1 MTENAELALCAAAFT
16 DPRVHDDI
24 KLTGAVFADAR
35 LGAMWDTLTALHEQG
50 TRPDPVTITEAARSD
65 PFAGSLVPLAVELI
79 TYPAVVGN
87 AASYAAV
94 VRDGSE
100 RRRLLAAA
108 AGFAQR
114 VSDPTVELD
123 AALAYAERDIL
134 GAATG
139 QDREA
144 ESLLTYEEFVSQPLP
159 PMQWVI
165 PGLLAE
171 EERVV
176 LTGGE
181 GAGKALSLDTPLP
194 TPDGWTTMGEVNVGD
209 YVMGADGKPARVTF
223 ATEVMHDRDCYR
235 VEFSDG
241 TAIVADADH
250 LWETEGYR
258 SRIRS
263 AQQRKRGDAL
273 KPRGTDQRHKR
284 TAFPSVVTTREIA
297 DTLWARDGHTLN
309 HTIKAAAP
317 LDLTAAELAVA
328 PYILGAWLG
337 DGTSATGSFTCGDED
352 REHFAHA
359 IESAGYVLTQR
370 RDSTA
375 WNLRAGASRGPDWR
389 KRTLSGQLRAL
400 GVLGNKHIPPVYLR
414 ASYDQRLAL
423 LQGLMDTDGTIGAQ
437 RSAAV
442 CEFSVM
448 SERLARGVHE
458 LALSLGIIARITS
471 GLATLRGR
479 VVGVRWRV
487 TFQTDLPVFRLPRKL
502 ERIAPLRTNRSR
514 HRFVTRVVPVQSV
527 PVRCIQVDNADH
539 LYLAGRAMVPTHNT
553 TTMRQF
559 GVMVAS
565 GLHPFTLAEIP
576 PRNVL
581 YVDCENPKR
590 LMIERFSDLGAVA
603 ARRHR
608 KPDKLTIRRYPQG
621 IDLGKPDDRMK
632 LRYLCRTANPD
643 LLLIGPAYKL
653 YQGGSNSREEDLA
666 RTVAQALDDLR
677 EEFGFALILEH
688 HMPKDRGEN
697 RSAAPIGSSLW
708 MRWPEFGLGIVLDE
722 QASTF
727 SNRHAKVTHWRGAR
741 DERPWPRELRSGLP
755 GELPWIDPQRF
766 GS

>member
-24 KLTGAVFADAR
+24 ALTGAAFADAR
-35 LGAMWDTLTALHEQG
+35 LGAMWDTLAALHEQG
-50 TRPDPVTITEAARSD
+50 TRPDPVTITEAARSN

-79 TYPAVVGN
+79 TYPTVVGN

-94 VRDGSE
+94 VHDGSE
-100 RRRLLAAA
+100 RRRLLDAA

-114 VSDPTVELD
+114 VNDPTVELD
-123 AALAYAERDIL
+123 AALSYAERAIL
-134 GAATG
+134 GTASG

-181 GAGKALSLDTPLP
+181 GAGK
-194 TPDGWTTMGEVNVGD
+194 
-209 YVMGADGKPARVTF
+209 
-223 ATEVMHDRDCYR
+223 
-235 VEFSDG
+235 
-241 TAIVADADH
+241 
-250 LWETEGYR
+250 
-258 SRIRS
+258 
-263 AQQRKRGDAL
+263 
-273 KPRGTDQRHKR
+273 
-284 TAFPSVVTTREIA
+284 
-297 DTLWARDGHTLN
+297 
-309 HTIKAAAP
+309 
-317 LDLTAAELAVA
+317 
-328 PYILGAWLG
+328 
-337 DGTSATGSFTCGDED
+337 
-352 REHFAHA
+352 
-359 IESAGYVLTQR
+359 
-370 RDSTA
+370 
-375 WNLRAGASRGPDWR
+375 
-389 KRTLSGQLRAL
+389 
-400 GVLGNKHIPPVYLR
+400 
-414 ASYDQRLAL
+414 
-423 LQGLMDTDGTIGAQ
+423 
-437 RSAAV
+437 
-442 CEFSVM
+442 
-448 SERLARGVHE
+448 
-458 LALSLGIIARITS
+458 
-471 GLATLRGR
+471 
-479 VVGVRWRV
+479 
-487 TFQTDLPVFRLPRKL
+487 
-502 ERIAPLRTNRSR
+502 
-514 HRFVTRVVPVQSV
+514 
-527 PVRCIQVDNADH
+527 
-539 LYLAGRAMVPTHNT
+539 T

-565 GLHPFTLAEIP
+565 GLHPFTLADIP

-590 LMIERFSDLGAVA
+590 LMIQRFSDLGAVA
-603 ARRHR
+603 ARRNR

-727 SNRHAKVTHWRGAR
+727 TDRHAKVTHWRGAR

-755 GELPWIDPQRF
+755 GELPWVDPQRF